1 MQDKKELI
9 LNKCRDL
16 IYEAAFNMPYD
27 KVNAIYT
34 NYRIEKKID
43 DFLTDLIERG
53 EFFYGDNFTKDFV
66 NEKTDE
72 ARLWLLNDVMY
83 GNGIDVETQKKEP
96 VMSSNKE
103 EKKEIIQEETK
114 SDNNADKDTRDNII
128 SGENGNSTENID
140 IEEPKEEITYEKLF
154 DKLTKDYG
162 WPEEAANKFILDKVK
177 DENIKKQAE
186 AALITKPLEPVT
198 EDSLESD
205 TTKAS
210 EIDEPMPV
218 QTKEPKPG
226 LIEKFKEKWKDPKF
240 KRKVIIGGI
249 VIAVAAASAIAIAIS
264 PELQQF
270 LGGLVNNVTNFFTGD
285 EVMHVTEAT
294 NVASGVDASAID
306 VNSLDTSS
314 WNMEGFNVYD
324 SASEAVNQMNPEAAN
339 QWFSSDIQGL
349 YDTSTGQMLNLSP
362 EDLQNADYIKD
373 LLSSNENISAVF
385 GDGGINTLNDV
396 SGFVNGDDVV
406 NLIEQGKVR

>member
-154 DKLTKDYG
+154 DKLTKDSG

-270 LGGLVNNVTNFFTGD
+270 LGGLANNVTNFFTGD

-306 VNSLDTSS
+306 IGSENFDLSQIGEGTEVYETS
-314 WNMEGFNVYD
+314 NDALNGT
-324 SASEAVNQMNPEAAN
+324 NPLE
-339 QWFSSDIQGL
+339 
-349 YDTSTGQMLNLSP
+349 
-362 EDLQNADYIKD
+362 
-373 LLSSNENISAVF
+373 SNEYMEIDNLEVLDSNKQVIDSNLTVQEAQQYADAGNTF
-385 GDGGINTLNDV
+385 RGSHDGVYMGHFDSDTIADLAQQQIGR
-396 SGFVNGDDVV
+396 S
-406 NLIEQGKVR
+406 R

>member
-306 VNSLDTSS
+306 IGSENFDLSQIGEGTEVYETS
-314 WNMEGFNVYD
+314 NDALNGT
-324 SASEAVNQMNPEAAN
+324 NPLE
-339 QWFSSDIQGL
+339 
-349 YDTSTGQMLNLSP
+349 
-362 EDLQNADYIKD
+362 
-373 LLSSNENISAVF
+373 SNEYMEIDNLEVLDSNKQVIDSNLTVQEAQQYADAGNTF
-385 GDGGINTLNDV
+385 RGSHDGVYMGHFDSDTIADLAQQQIGR
-396 SGFVNGDDVV
+396 S
-406 NLIEQGKVR
+406 R